1 MAYLLY
7 LLVLGFS
14 IFQMFSG
21 NFLFGLILIII
32 SSIIIFL
39 YNFNEEQNMLIEEKN
54 KEEERIQN
62 MSADERIQYEK
73 QKQKERLDRII
84 DYTIIVAEDS
94 KKSLGSAVTRGAVGG
109 ALLGPVGLVGGAIS
123 AKNKS
128 ETTFTV
134 VYKSG
139 RREVVTVSNDS
150 FEFEKYAK
158 YVR

>member
-39 YNFNEEQNMLIEEKN
+39 NNFNEEQNMLIEEKN

>member
-32 SSIIIFL
+32 FYIIIFL

>member
-32 SSIIIFL
+32 SFIIIFL